1 MATSPP
7 SSSISR
13 RKVLRA
19 SAGVESHPLRAF
31 MPTDER
37 QGVADGGV
45 VRALTA
51 HLEIGESGP
60 QPRCGTSTTD
70 EVFYTMAET

>member
-1 MATSPP
+1 
-7 SSSISR
+7 
-13 RKVLRA
+13 
-19 SAGVESHPLRAF
+19 